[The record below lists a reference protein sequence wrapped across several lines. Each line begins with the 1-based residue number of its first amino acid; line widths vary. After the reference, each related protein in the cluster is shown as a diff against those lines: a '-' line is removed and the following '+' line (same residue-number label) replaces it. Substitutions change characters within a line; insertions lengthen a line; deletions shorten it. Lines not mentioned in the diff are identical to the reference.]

1 MKFEKLLEIWEENN
15 LLQKDIAKI
24 LDISLGTYAMNEEGH
39 DTITLSNLI
48 KFCDYFDVSIDY
60 IFEFNKNKNY
70 DTSLSS
76 FNKEILRTR
85 LKKVRKENKYTQID
99 IGVLLNIDH
108 SVWCRYE
115 LGKTTIPTSFLYI
128 FCKKFNVSADYLLGK
143 TDNPK
148 YLK

>member
-1 MKFEKLLEIWEENN
+1 MKFEKLLEIREENN
-15 LLQKDIAKI
+15 LLQREVAKM
-24 LDISLGTYAMNEEGH
+24 LNVSLGTYAMNEEGH

-48 KFCDYFDVSIDY
+48 KFCDYFNVSIDY

-70 DTSLSS
+70 DNCLSS

-85 LKKVRKENKYTQID
+85 LKEVRKENKFTQID

-128 FCKKFNVSADYLLGK
+128 FCKQFNVSADYLLGK